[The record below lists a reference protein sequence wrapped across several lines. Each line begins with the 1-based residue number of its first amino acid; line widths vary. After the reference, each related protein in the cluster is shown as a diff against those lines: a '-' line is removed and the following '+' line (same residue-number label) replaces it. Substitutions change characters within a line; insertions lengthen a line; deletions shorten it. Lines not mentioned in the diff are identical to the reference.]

1 MSGIIVAFP
10 KAQDG
15 TAIKNLLVRN
25 GYDVV
30 SSCTT
35 GAQAINLADN
45 LGEGIII
52 SGYRLPDMLYTGILE
67 NVEGRFE
74 MLLVASKQR
83 LLEDETGIAML
94 EMPIKVRDFLNSI
107 EMMENNLFERT
118 RKKKRKQGQRT
129 KEEQAVINQAK
140 EVLMEKNN
148 MSENEAHRYI
158 QKSAMDSGRTMVETA
173 FSFLNK
179 FSCSSCHN
187 ICVNIYRVDRIT
199 YSDSV
204 IFCKNITN
212 IT

>member
-94 EMPIKVRDFLNSI
+94 EMPIKVRDFLNS
-107 EMMENNLFERT
+107 
-118 RKKKRKQGQRT
+118 
-129 KEEQAVINQAK
+129 K
-140 EVLMEKNN
+140 EVLMDKNN

-173 FSFLNK
+173 EMILAIMYK
-179 FSCSSCHN
+179 E
-187 ICVNIYRVDRIT
+187 
-199 YSDSV
+199 
-204 IFCKNITN
+204 
-212 IT
+212 

>member
-118 RKKKRKQGQRT
+118 RKKKRKPGQRT
-129 KEEQAVINQAK
+129 KEEQELVDRAK
-140 EVLMEKNN
+140 AILMERNQ
-148 MSENEAHRYI
+148 MTEEEAHRYL
-158 QKSAMDSGRTMVETA
+158 QKTSMDNGTYKNQPWTVEE
-173 FSFLNK
+173 LWLK
-179 FSCSSCHN
+179 QP
-187 ICVNIYRVDRIT
+187 
-199 YSDSV
+199 
-204 IFCKNITN
+204 K
-212 IT
+212 

>member
-15 TAIKNLLVRN
+15 TAIKNL
-25 GYDVV
+25 
-30 SSCTT
+30 
-35 GAQAINLADN
+35 
-45 LGEGIII
+45 
-52 SGYRLPDMLYTGILE
+52 
-67 NVEGRFE
+67 VEGRFE

-118 RKKKRKQGQRT
+118 RKKKRKPGQRT

-140 EVLMEKNN
+140 EVLMDKNN

-173 FSFLNK
+173 EMILAIMYK
-179 FSCSSCHN
+179 E
-187 ICVNIYRVDRIT
+187 
-199 YSDSV
+199 
-204 IFCKNITN
+204 
-212 IT
+212 

>member
-107 EMMENNLFERT
+107 ERT
-118 RKKKRKQGQRT
+118 RKKKRKPGQRT
-129 KEEQAVINQAK
+129 K
-140 EVLMEKNN
+140 
-148 MSENEAHRYI
+148 R
-158 QKSAMDSGRTMVETA
+158 RTG
-173 FSFLNK
+173 
-179 FSCSSCHN
+179 
-187 ICVNIYRVDRIT
+187 
-199 YSDSV
+199 SD
-204 IFCKNITN
+204 
-212 IT
+212 

>member
-52 SGYRLPDMLYTGILE
+52 SGYRLPDML
-67 NVEGRFE
+67 
-74 MLLVASKQR
+74 LLVASKQR

-118 RKKKRKQGQRT
+118 RKKKRKPGQRT

-140 EVLMEKNN
+140 EVLMDKNN

-173 FSFLNK
+173 EMILAIMYK
-179 FSCSSCHN
+179 E
-187 ICVNIYRVDRIT
+187 
-199 YSDSV
+199 
-204 IFCKNITN
+204 
-212 IT
+212 

>member
-35 GAQAINLADN
+35 GAQAMADN

-118 RKKKRKQGQRT
+118 RKKKRKPGQRT

-140 EVLMEKNN
+140 EVLMDKNN

-173 FSFLNK
+173 EMILAIMYK
-179 FSCSSCHN
+179 E
-187 ICVNIYRVDRIT
+187 
-199 YSDSV
+199 
-204 IFCKNITN
+204 
-212 IT
+212 